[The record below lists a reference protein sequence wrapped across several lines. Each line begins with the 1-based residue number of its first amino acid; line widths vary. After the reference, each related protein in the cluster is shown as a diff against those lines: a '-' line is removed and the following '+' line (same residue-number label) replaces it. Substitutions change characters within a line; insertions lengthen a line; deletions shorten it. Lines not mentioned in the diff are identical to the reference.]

1 MTILRTIDKTGSLGL
16 LLVLTLL
23 IIVFGLLSENFIS
36 VISFTTL
43 ANQLPTLTVIA
54 VGMTFVLII
63 AGIDLSVGSVMA
75 LCGAVMGTVLINFEL
90 SVWTAVILCLLTGM
104 LCGYV
109 NGFISTRWSVPSFI
123 VTLGMLEIAR
133 GGAYLL
139 SDSQTIYIGAS
150 VETLSQPLPY
160 ISLTPALIISLVIV
174 IIAHLVLLRT
184 VFGRYIVAIGSNEEA
199 VILSGIN
206 VRYWKTLVFVI
217 AGLLAAIGGIFHVSY
232 LQSADPNAG
241 IGLELS
247 AIAAVVIGGTSLSG
261 GKGSIIN
268 TFLGVVIIAVLQTG
282 LAQLGISEPAKRVL
296 TGAVIIVAVI
306 LDVYRNKKTV

>member
-160 ISLTPALIISLVIV
+160 QSDTCTNHQSGNCYHRTPCITENCFRKI
-174 IIAHLVLLRT
+174 
-184 VFGRYIVAIGSNEEA
+184 
-199 VILSGIN
+199 
-206 VRYWKTLVFVI
+206 
-217 AGLLAAIGGIFHVSY
+217 
-232 LQSADPNAG
+232 
-241 IGLELS
+241 
-247 AIAAVVIGGTSLSG
+247 
-261 GKGSIIN
+261 
-268 TFLGVVIIAVLQTG
+268 
-282 LAQLGISEPAKRVL
+282 
-296 TGAVIIVAVI
+296 
-306 LDVYRNKKTV
+306 YRRHRQ